1 MSSLLY
7 IVGSFFFAT
16 IAVLMGFM
24 GMRSAAV
31 KSTRDSELEE
41 HNVPPIVAVT
51 EIPSLHQPPP
61 IAPPMPVT
69 PLSITLPSGATP
81 YLSDTIFPG
90 SSFTWDE
97 ATHGGT
103 RIPENTQIE
112 ANIIKLARR
121 IQPYRDAFGDKEWVV
136 TSWYRPPYINEA
148 IPGAATNSTHLTG
161 LAVDFIVEDMTSSE
175 IAEILRTSV
184 RPGGWEGGLGVYPR
198 LGHVH
203 LDVGTNRSWQR

>member
-24 GMRSAAV
+24 GMRSTTAV
-31 KSTRDSELEE
+31 KSSTKDNEE
-41 HNVPPIVAVT
+41 HNVPPIVAVA
-51 EIPSLHQPPP
+51 EIPSSQYQHQPPP
-61 IAPPMPVT
+61 ITPSMP
-69 PLSITLPSGATP
+69 SITLPSGATP
-81 YLSDTIFPG
+81 YLSDAIFPG

-103 RIPENTQIE
+103 RIPENAQVE
-112 ANIIKLARR
+112 ANIMKLARR
-121 IQPYRDAFGDKEWVV
+121 IQPYRDVFGDREWIV
-136 TSWYRPPYINEA
+136 TSWYRPSDVNEA
-148 IPGAATNSTHLTG
+148 IPGAVTNSMHLTG
-161 LAVDFIVEDMTSSE
+161 LGMDFIVEGMTSME
-175 IAEILRTSV
+175 IAETLRTSV

>member
-7 IVGSFFFAT
+7 VVGSLFFAT

-24 GMRSAAV
+24 GMRSTTAV
-31 KSTRDSELEE
+31 KSVKDSESEE
-41 HNVPPIVAVT
+41 HNVPPIVAVA
-51 EIPSLHQPPP
+51 EIPSAQPMSITPP
-61 IAPPMPVT
+61 SITLP
-69 PLSITLPSGATP
+69 SITLPSGATP
-81 YLSDTIFPG
+81 YLSDAIFPG

-103 RIPENTQIE
+103 RVPENTQVE
-112 ANIIKLARR
+112 ANIMKLARR
-121 IQPYRDAFGDKEWVV
+121 IQPYRDAFGDKEWIV
-136 TSWYRPPYINEA
+136 TSWYRPSDVNEA
-148 IPGAATNSTHLTG
+148 IPGAATNSMHLRG
-161 LAVDFIVEDMTSSE
+161 LAMDFIVKDMTSME

-203 LDVGTNRSWQR
+203 LDVGTNRSWQS